1 MLNVCVL
8 GRCKLEYWIH
18 LKHQL
23 PGSSERKYLKI
34 LEVIEN
40 KRESKQ
46 TIKIDV
52 SCTNNVYLYLQFD
65 VISRVH
71 FKKTFFYE
79 IDISS
84 SEDKCDFETSSDD
97 ELSDDDLLAERM

>member
-1 MLNVCVL
+1 M
-8 GRCKLEYWIH
+8 
-18 LKHQL
+18 
-23 PGSSERKYLKI
+23 
-34 LEVIEN
+34 
-40 KRESKQ
+40 
-46 TIKIDV
+46 
-52 SCTNNVYLYLQFD
+52 YLYLQFD